1 MDGNSG
7 GGGEWRIGGKFET
20 KRKADRERAKA
31 FTIDRAQ
38 LLSYSDRNRFTSSGT
53 TWMSFFFAV
62 FDDRQSPPLP
72 LVAIQ
77 IFLLIYSISLVT
89 RDTVHVFKRNL
100 EVFLHFIY
108 IFSFFIDPILLST
121 FFLFLTLSFFNK
133 HEQ

>member
-53 TWMSFFFAV
+53 TWTSFFFAV

-89 RDTVHVFKRNL
+89 RDT
-100 EVFLHFIY
+100 
-108 IFSFFIDPILLST
+108 FSKEI
-121 FFLFLTLSFFNK
+121 
-133 HEQ
+133 